1 MATAKI
7 RLDVV
12 TLLRLSGI
20 GAFVGLSL
28 LVYYLSVPQSIAT
41 LLQLGILLSYGA
53 LMTGVITKRPDFEVL
68 AWLLLGSW
76 LLLTVAGYENR
87 SYFLAMIVAV
97 GVVSVADFEHSV
109 VMLYPGGGEAIDS
122 RQESVR
128 RHILRK
134 RATTIG
140 AIAGGS
146 LAFSLLG
153 VNLAPPLMLS
163 GASAAIVGFL
173 AVAVIVFVVA
183 MVYLEH

>member
-68 AWLLLGSW
+68 AWLLW
-76 LLLTVAGYENR
+76 YNR
-87 SYFLAMIVAV
+87 RRMHSTLNYLSPAE
-97 GVVSVADFEHSV
+97 FE
-109 VMLYPGGGEAIDS
+109 S
-122 RQESVR
+122 R
-128 RHILRK
+128 
-134 RATTIG
+134 
-140 AIAGGS
+140 GGS
-146 LAFSLLG
+146 TRS
-153 VNLAPPLMLS
+153 LAP
-163 GASAAIVGFL
+163 A
-173 AVAVIVFVVA
+173 
-183 MVYLEH
+183 